1 MGMGNG
7 NENGKWEQEQ
17 EMGKGMGT
25 GNGKGNGNGNLYKNL
40 HAYPSTQGSDETLG
54 LMAILFTS
62 TARDDS
68 DSR

>member
-25 GNGKGNGNGNLYKNL
+25 GICTKICN
-40 HAYPSTQGSDETLG
+40 AYPSTQGSDETLG

-62 TARDDS
+62 TARDDL